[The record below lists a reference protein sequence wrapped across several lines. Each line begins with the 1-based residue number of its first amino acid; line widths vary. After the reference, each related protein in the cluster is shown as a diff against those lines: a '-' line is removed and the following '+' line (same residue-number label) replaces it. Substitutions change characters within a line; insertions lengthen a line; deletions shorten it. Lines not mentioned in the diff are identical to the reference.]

1 MQDVSERTLQ
11 LGQVMMACDNIY
23 HRCST
28 FNPDVQRSR
37 GDYLAKASKGEH
49 VDDETEV
56 VIDKLSFICAFITDY
71 ASIIKTLS
79 ARRAEK
85 EAMQGTQ
92 AQRKDGEGVG
102 ESTVAGDGS
111 ADLSKSRAPKSV
123 APTSVAP
130 ASVAPKEGSASQS
143 LVMGSAAKSS
153 TFSNE

>member
-1 MQDVSERTLQ
+1 MLALLLTTLV
-11 LGQVMMACDNIY
+11 LGPA
-23 HRCST
+23 
-28 FNPDVQRSR
+28 
-37 GDYLAKASKGEH
+37 AASGE
-49 VDDETEV
+49 
-56 VIDKLSFICAFITDY
+56 S
-71 ASIIKTLS
+71 
-79 ARRAEK
+79 
-85 EAMQGTQ
+85 
-92 AQRKDGEGVG
+92 DGEGVG

>member
-1 MQDVSERTLQ
+1 MKGKFDVT
-11 LGQVMMACDNIY
+11 GA
-23 HRCST
+23 
-28 FNPDVQRSR
+28 
-37 GDYLAKASKGEH
+37 
-49 VDDETEV
+49 
-56 VIDKLSFICAFITDY
+56 Y

-123 APTSVAP
+123 APTSVGP